1 MERCDQALACQ
12 RAAAGRRH
20 QHHYHNGRARRAY
33 AFCWNIGLWST
44 IRWARLML
52 HVEWTFV
59 CLELRRNF
67 NKDIWGCFSGPDLD
81 EEFIQKQPGCHHW
94 IHQISNSWRSCF
106 KMAGTYLPATPACTK
121 QHLKLVNVP
130 RAKANSFSQV
140 KWKWWQGDTNT
151 LQTSIIFF
159 FGHC

>member
-44 IRWARLML
+44 IRWARLMP

-81 EEFIQKQPGCHHW
+81 ERGVYPETAWMSPLNSSGLNFRSQTHGDPASRWPAHIYQQLPPAR
-94 IHQISNSWRSCF
+94 SN
-106 KMAGTYLPATPACTK
+106 
-121 QHLKLVNVP
+121 V
-130 RAKANSFSQV
+130 
-140 KWKWWQGDTNT
+140 
-151 LQTSIIFF
+151 
-159 FGHC
+159 

>member
-44 IRWARLML
+44 IRWARLMP

-81 EEFIQKQPGCHHW
+81 ERGVYPETAWMSPLNSSDLKLMEILLQDGRHIFT
-94 IHQISNSWRSCF
+94 SNSRLHDATF
-106 KMAGTYLPATPACTK
+106 KTCKCSLSK
-121 QHLKLVNVP
+121 SKLI
-130 RAKANSFSQV
+130 FSSEV
-140 KWKWWQGDTNT
+140 KMVAR
-151 LQTSIIFF
+151 
-159 FGHC
+159 